1 MKKGSRGKMG
11 MIKMSHE
18 CETMNTARVKML
30 NSWPRL
36 NTEYWKTKPMET
48 NNICRFKKKGM

>member
-1 MKKGSRGKMG
+1 MG